1 MIDYAAMRRA
11 MVDSQIRT
19 NRVSDERVIAALRE
33 VPRERFVPQRL
44 KGIAYIDED
53 LEIAAGRYLM
63 EPMVLARLLQVAEL
77 KDSESVLNVGCGTGY
92 VAAVLARLAG
102 GVVALESQAELAAR
116 ARQLL
121 AQQGVA
127 NVVIVEADLPAGHAA
142 QAPYDAIL
150 IEGAVECLPA
160 ALPGQL
166 AEGGRLICIERT
178 GAVGHAV
185 LYRKVGGLVA
195 RRELFDAQ
203 APLLP
208 GFSKPRG
215 FRF

>member
-1 MIDYAAMRRA
+1 MSDPAIRRRS
-11 MVDSQIRT
+11 MVQGQVLT
-19 NRVSDERVIAALRE
+19 NKVTDEQVTEALLT
-33 VPRERFVPQRL
+33 VPREAFVPREL
-44 KGIAYIDED
+44 RGVACVDED
-53 LEIAAGRYLM
+53 LPLAPGRYLM